1 MTFEGIGMVWNPK
14 TKKVLCNFNKGEY
27 STNDLYEI
35 NILKECPQAT
45 LISGDM
51 PEEPEKK
58 TYSEKK
64 TKKQLIEEAKA
75 LGITGS
81 DRMKAAEI
89 EEAIKAEL

>member
-1 MTFEGIGMVWNPK
+1 MNFEGIGMVWNPK

-51 PEEPEKK
+51 PEE
-58 TYSEKK
+58 SEKK

-81 DRMKAAEI
+81 DRMKASEI

>member
-1 MTFEGIGMVWNPK
+1 MNFEGIGMVWNPK

-51 PEEPEKK
+51 PEE
-58 TYSEKK
+58 SEKK
-64 TKKQLIEEAKA
+64 TKKQLIEEAKS

-81 DRMKAAEI
+81 DRMKASEI

>member
-1 MTFEGIGMVWNPK
+1 MNFEGIGMVWNPK

-51 PEEPEKK
+51 PEE
-58 TYSEKK
+58 SEKK